1 MGMGTSICIA
11 SGKGGVG
18 KSTIAVNLGVALS
31 KLGVDSIVVDG
42 DVEGTSISSLIGA
55 NPSVPSI
62 HDCLSGEL
70 DVEDAI
76 INLNGTNFVVGGLEI
91 EKLMGVDMSLFE
103 DIINKLMER
112 FEIVIVDCPPGLGV
126 DSVNVISSCVA
137 MLLVVTPDIMSMIN
151 ALKTVVLAEKVGCT
165 IIGTL
170 VNKSSSEYDIPD
182 AQISSVLRIKTV
194 GRLSEDED
202 VKKAL
207 SIGEPLVTYNPKSQ
221 FSLEL
226 ENVASSLVG
235 K

>member
-42 DVEGTSISSLIGA
+42 DVEGTSVGSLVGA

-70 DVEDAI
+70 DAEDAI
-76 INLNGTNFVVGGLEI
+76 IHLNGVNYVIGGLDI
-91 EKLMGVDMSLFE
+91 EKLMSVDMSLFK
-103 DIINKLMER
+103 DIIGKLMER

-137 MLLVVTPDIMSMIN
+137 MLLVVTPDITSMIN
-151 ALKTVVLAEKVGCT
+151 ALKTVMLAEKVGCT

-182 AQISSVLRIKTV
+182 AQISNVLGIETI
-194 GRLSEDED
+194 GRLSEDEE

-207 SIGEPLVTYNPKSQ
+207 SMGEPLMTYNPESQ

-226 ENVASSLVG
+226 VDVASSLIG